1 MQLVIESEPT
11 PIDGGDDGIYRV
23 AGTRV
28 TLDTVVAA
36 FHDGA
41 TPEEIVEQ
49 YPAIG
54 LDHAYAVIGYYLRHQ
69 PEVDAYLL
77 ARAEASAQVR
87 TEVEHAHPAQGL
99 RARLMSRRTANR

>member
-1 MQLVIESEPT
+1 MQLVIESEPV
-11 PIDGGDDGIYRV
+11 PIAADAGGVYRIG
-23 AGTRV
+23 GTRV
-28 TLDTVVAA
+28 TLDTLIAA

-69 PEVDAYLL
+69 PEVDAYLS
-77 ARAEASAQVR
+77 ARSEASAHVR
-87 TEVEHAHPAQGL
+87 AEVEHSLPPHGL
-99 RARLMSRRTANR
+99 RSRLMARRTASR

>member
-1 MQLVIESEPT
+1 MQLVIESEPV
-11 PIDGGDDGIYRV
+11 PIAADAGGVYRIG
-23 AGTRV
+23 GTRV
-28 TLDTVVAA
+28 TLDTVIAA

-69 PEVDAYLL
+69 PEVDAYLS
-77 ARAEASAQVR
+77 ARSEASAHVR
-87 TEVEHAHPAQGL
+87 TEVEHVLPPHGL
-99 RARLMSRRTANR
+99 RARLMARRTGSR

>member
-1 MQLVIESEPT
+1 MQLVIESEPV
-11 PIDGGDDGIYRV
+11 PIAADAGGVYRIG
-23 AGTRV
+23 GTRV
-28 TLDTVVAA
+28 TLDTVIAA

-69 PEVDAYLL
+69 PEVDAYRS
-77 ARAEASAQVR
+77 ARSEASAHVR
-87 TEVEHAHPAQGL
+87 A
-99 RARLMSRRTANR
+99 

>member
-1 MQLVIESEPT
+1 MQLVIESEPV
-11 PIDGGDDGIYRV
+11 PIAADAGGVYRIG
-23 AGTRV
+23 GTRV
-28 TLDTVVAA
+28 TLDTVIAA

-69 PEVDAYLL
+69 PEVDAYLS
-77 ARAEASAQVR
+77 ARSEASAHVR
-87 TEVEHAHPAQGL
+87 AEVEHVLPPHGL
-99 RARLMSRRTANR
+99 RSRLMARRTANR

>member
-1 MQLVIESEPT
+1 MQLVIESEPA
-11 PIDGGDDGIYRV
+11 PIAADAHGAYRV
-23 AGTRV
+23 GGTRV
-28 TLDTVVAA
+28 TLDTVIAA

-69 PEVDAYLL
+69 P
-77 ARAEASAQVR
+77 VR
-87 TEVEHAHPAQGL
+87 PCFRFSQTRISTMTSSGA
-99 RARLMSRRTANR
+99 